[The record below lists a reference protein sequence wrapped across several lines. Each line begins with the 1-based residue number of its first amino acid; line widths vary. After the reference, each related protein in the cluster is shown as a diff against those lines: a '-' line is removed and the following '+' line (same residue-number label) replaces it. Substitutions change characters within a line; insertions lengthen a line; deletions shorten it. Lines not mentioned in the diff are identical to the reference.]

1 MMATSAPSP
10 YNGRAGSLRIVIL
23 NHYAGSPEHGMEYRP
38 YYLAKQWR
46 QLGHDVTIVAATES
60 HVRTKSVKASRGFT
74 EESIDGIRYVWLSTP
89 SYHGN
94 GIRRVIN
101 MISFV
106 ARGLR
111 HAREI
116 VGTDRVDYVI
126 ASSTYPLDILSAKR
140 IAGISG
146 AKLVFEVHDLWPLTP
161 MELGGMKSSHPFI
174 LAMQL
179 AEDYAYR
186 SADRVVS
193 LLPNTIDH
201 MVSRGM
207 RPEKF
212 LYIPNGVDSDA
223 WSQSRAPL
231 PTEHQNALRTLRDN
245 GQLIIGYAGS
255 HGLSNSLG
263 TLLDA
268 AAALR
273 DKRIAFVL
281 VGQGPD
287 KAQLVGAA
295 GRRGLANVSFLPP
308 VARAAIP
315 QLLSHFDVGYLGWQR
330 QPLYRFGISPNKLL
344 DYMMAGLP
352 VIHSVEAAND
362 PVADASCGFSVPPE
376 NPQALADAAARMSEL
391 PREERVA
398 MGRRGR
404 EYVLA
409 NQTYGIL
416 ARRFIEGISARENGD
431 GAQHHRN

>member
-1 MMATSAPSP
+1 
-10 YNGRAGSLRIVIL
+10 
-23 NHYAGSPEHGMEYRP
+23 MEYRP

-60 HVRTKSVKASRGFT
+60 HLRTKPVKSSRAVT
-74 EESIDGIRYVWLSTP
+74 EEWIDGLRYVWLSTP

-106 ARGLR
+106 ARGLQ
-111 HAREI
+111 HARQI
-116 VGTDRVDYVI
+116 VGKDHVDYVV
-126 ASSTYPLDILSAKR
+126 ASSTYPFDILSAKR
-140 IAGISG
+140 IARISG
-146 AKLVFEVHDLWPLTP
+146 AKLIFEVHDLWPLTP

-174 LAMQL
+174 AAMQL

-193 LLPNTIDH
+193 LLPNTIGY
-201 MVSRGM
+201 MVDRGM

-231 PTEHQNALRTLRDN
+231 PIEHQKALRTLRDN

-255 HGLSNSLG
+255 HGLSNALG

-268 AAALR
+268 AASVR

-287 KAQLVGAA
+287 KAQLVDATA
-295 GRRGLANVSFLPP
+295 RRGLTNVTFLPP

-362 PVADASCGFSVPPE
+362 PVSDASCGFSVPPVDPE
-376 NPQALADAAARMSEL
+376 ALADAATRMSEL
-391 PREERVA
+391 PRDEREA
-398 MGRRGR
+398 MGQRGR
-404 EYVLA
+404 DYVLE
-409 NQTYGIL
+409 NQTYEIL
-416 ARRFIEGISARENGD
+416 ARRFIEGISAGTNGD